1 MNKSLNKFLSIIA
14 ASQDLPLSIIPEII
28 LFICSNKK
36 VLRLI
41 TCDSLIKNQIEKFAI
56 ESNLHFL
63 YDKIYVEERG
73 NTWATIHSEKTSK
86 TLSINYLVTIGKLKN
101 ETYMAHECEIE
112 GNTTE
117 IGRLLGYPSC
127 CVKAYD
133 IISNFFEKWPL
144 YYLNTDGPG
153 LHSNLAN
160 RLTIA
165 WGGISPI
172 GELYPC
178 SLECQN
184 AKKLGQN
191 FFRVTKKLGLLKLHQ
206 ELLFFSKN
214 NVEISQEGAV
224 SLVSKNVIN
233 DDNRIIIFQ

>member
-1 MNKSLNKFLSIIA
+1 M
-14 ASQDLPLSIIPEII
+14 
-28 LFICSNKK
+28 
-36 VLRLI
+36 
-41 TCDSLIKNQIEKFAI
+41 I

-63 YDKIYVEERG
+63 YDKIYVEEKG
-73 NTWATIHSEKTSK
+73 NTWATIHSEKTNN
-86 TLSINYLVTIGKLKN
+86 TLSKNYLITIGKSKN
-101 ETYMAHECEIE
+101 ETFLAHKYEIE

-144 YYLNTDGPG
+144 YYLNIDGPG

-160 RLTIA
+160 RLAIA

-184 AKKLGQN
+184 AKKLGQS
-191 FFRVTKKLGLLKLHQ
+191 FFSATKELGFSKLHQ
-206 ELLFFSKN
+206 ELLLYSKN
-214 NVEISQEGAV
+214 NVEISKDGVV
-224 SLVSKNVIN
+224 SLVSKNIKK
-233 DDNRIIIFQ
+233 